1 MEMTETINYQ
11 VDGDGIATL
20 TIDLKDRPMNVI
32 TRQFLEDLAAS
43 VEKVASDPA
52 VKGAILTSGKS
63 SFMAGADLK
72 GVSELFAARD
82 AEALYKNG
90 MSFVG
95 LTRKMETCGK
105 PFAAA
110 INGTALGGGLEICL
124 ACHYRVAADVPG
136 SSLGLPEV
144 LVGLFPGGG
153 GTQRLPRLAGAREA
167 LQLMMQGTHLKPK
180 QALEKGIIHKVVPA
194 GELLAEAKR
203 WLLESPDPEQ
213 PWDKKGFKV
222 PGGAGQFDPRF
233 VETFMVGASLMQKET
248 FHNYPA
254 PQAIMSCVYEGLQV
268 PIDAGLRIEQRYF
281 TKLLLDPVARNMI
294 RTVFVNKG
302 AADKLARRPKGYDK
316 LQVKKLGVLGAGM
329 MGAGLAYVAALVGIE
344 VVLLDREL
352 SLAEKGKAH
361 SESLLANRVKK
372 GRTTQEKAAAVLSL
386 IKPTADYADLAN
398 CDLIIEAVFE
408 NREIKADVT
417 RKTEAVIPATSIYAS
432 NTSTLPITGLAD
444 ASSRPAQFIGLHF
457 FSPVDRMPLVEIIR
471 GKLTSDET
479 LAKAMDF
486 VQQIK
491 KTPIVVNDSR
501 GFYTS
506 RFCGA
511 YINEGT
517 TMLLDGV
524 TPALIENGARM
535 AGMPVG
541 PLALLDEVSI
551 DLSYHIREQTKK
563 DLGSTYKASSGDE
576 VITLFFEKLN
586 RVGKKSGRG
595 MYEYPEGGKK
605 FLWPDLTRHFPPAA
619 EQPSV
624 EEVKKRLLYA
634 QALDA
639 AQCMEQEVLT
649 DPADGDVGA
658 MLGLGFPPYTGG
670 PLSLIDTI
678 GTAKF
683 VEECDRMAAKYGPRF
698 TPPKLLRDMAAKG
711 ERFYK

>member
-1 MEMTETINYQ
+1 MNNTINWQ
-11 VDGDGIATL
+11 VDADGIATL

-32 TRQFLEDLAAS
+32 TREFLEELAAA
-43 VEKVASDPA
+43 VDRVAADPA

-72 GVSELFAARD
+72 GVAELFAARD
-82 AEALYKNG
+82 AAELFRNG
-90 MSFVG
+90 MEFAA
-95 LTRKMETCGK
+95 LTRKMETSGK

-124 ACHYRVAADVPG
+124 ACHYRVAADAPG
-136 SSLGLPEV
+136 SVLGLPEV
-144 LVGLFPGGG
+144 QVGLFPGGG
-153 GTQRLPRLAGAREA
+153 GTQRLPRLTGAREA
-167 LQLMMQGTHLKPK
+167 LQLMMQGTHLSPR
-180 QALEKGIIHKVVPA
+180 QALEKGIVHKVVAP

-203 WLLESPDPEQ
+203 WLLESPDPVQ
-213 PWDKKGFKV
+213 PWDQKGFKV
-222 PGGAGQFDPRF
+222 PGGAGQFDRRF
-233 VETFMVGASLMQKET
+233 VETFMIGAALMQKET
-248 FHNYPA
+248 LHNYPA

-294 RTVFVNKG
+294 RTLFVNKG
-302 AADKLARRPKGYDK
+302 AADKLARRPKGVEK
-316 LQVKKLGVLGAGM
+316 LQIRKLGVLGAGM
-329 MGAGLAYVAALVGIE
+329 MGAGLAHVAAMAGIE
-344 VVLLDREL
+344 VVLLDREPA
-352 SLAEKGKAH
+352 LAEKGKSH
-361 SESLLANRVKK
+361 SGGLLAKRVSQ
-372 GRTTQEKAAAVLSL
+372 GRMTQEKADAVLAR
-386 IKPTADYADLAN
+386 IHPTADYADLAA
-398 CDLIIEAVFE
+398 CELVIEAVFE

-417 RKTEAVIPATSIYAS
+417 RKAEAVLPAGAIFAS
-432 NTSTLPITGLAD
+432 NTSTLPITGLAE

-457 FSPVDRMPLVEIIR
+457 FSPVDKMPLVEIIR
-471 GKLTSDET
+471 GKQTSDET

-506 RFCGA
+506 RFCGK

-524 TPALIENGARM
+524 APALIENGARM

-563 DLGSTYKASSGDE
+563 DLGAAYQPASGDA
-576 VITLFFEKLN
+576 VITLFYETLN
-586 RVGKKSGRG
+586 RLGRKSGHG
-595 MYEYPEGGKK
+595 MYDYPEGGKK
-605 FLWPDLTRHFPPAA
+605 SLWPELTSHFPVAA
-619 EQPSV
+619 QQPPV

-639 AQCMEQEVLT
+639 AACMDEGVLT

-658 MLGLGFPPYTGG
+658 ILGLGFAPYTGG
-670 PLSLIDTI
+670 PLSMIDTI
-678 GTAKF
+678 GVAKF
-683 VEECDRMAAKYGPRF
+683 VEECDRMAEKYGPRF
-698 TPPKLLRDMAAKG
+698 TPPKLLREMAARG
-711 ERFYK
+711 ARFYPN

>member
-1 MEMTETINYQ
+1 MTETINYQ

-72 GVSELFAARD
+72 GVSELFAAHD

-105 PFAAA
+105 PFVAA

-167 LQLMMQGTHLKPK
+167 LQLMMQGTHLKPQ

-352 SLAEKGKAH
+352 SFAEKGKAF
-361 SESLLANRVKK
+361 SESLLANRIKK

-398 CDLIIEAVFE
+398 CELIIEAVFE

-417 RKTEAVIPATSIYAS
+417 RKTEAVIPATAIYAS
-432 NTSTLPITGLAD
+432 NTSTLPITGLAE

-563 DLGSTYKASSGDE
+563 DLGPAYKAASGDE
-576 VITLFFEKLN
+576 VITLFFEKLE

-605 FLWPDLTRHFPPAA
+605 FLWPDLTRHFPAAA

>member
-1 MEMTETINYQ
+1 MTETINYQ

-43 VEKVASDPA
+43 VEKVATDPA

-72 GVSELFAARD
+72 GVSELFAAHD

-105 PFAAA
+105 PFVAA

-167 LQLMMQGTHLKPK
+167 LQLMMQGTHLKPQ

-352 SLAEKGKAH
+352 SFAEKGKAY
-361 SESLLANRVKK
+361 SESLLANRIKK

-386 IKPTADYADLAN
+386 IKPTADYSDLAN

-417 RKTEAVIPATSIYAS
+417 RKTEAVIPATAIYAS
-432 NTSTLPITGLAD
+432 NTSTLPITGLAE

-563 DLGSTYKASSGDE
+563 DLGSAYKAASGDE
-576 VITLFFEKLN
+576 VITLFFEKLE

-605 FLWPDLTRHFPPAA
+605 FLWPDLTRHFPAAA
-619 EQPSV
+619 EQPPV

-639 AQCMEQEVLT
+639 AQCMEQKVLT

>member
-1 MEMTETINYQ
+1 
-11 VDGDGIATL
+11 
-20 TIDLKDRPMNVI
+20 
-32 TRQFLEDLAAS
+32 
-43 VEKVASDPA
+43 
-52 VKGAILTSGKS
+52 
-63 SFMAGADLK
+63 
-72 GVSELFAARD
+72 
-82 AEALYKNG
+82 
-90 MSFVG
+90 
-95 LTRKMETCGK
+95 
-105 PFAAA
+105 
-110 INGTALGGGLEICL
+110 
-124 ACHYRVAADVPG
+124 
-136 SSLGLPEV
+136 
-144 LVGLFPGGG
+144 
-153 GTQRLPRLAGAREA
+153 
-167 LQLMMQGTHLKPK
+167 
-180 QALEKGIIHKVVPA
+180 
-194 GELLAEAKR
+194 
-203 WLLESPDPEQ
+203 
-213 PWDKKGFKV
+213 
-222 PGGAGQFDPRF
+222 
-233 VETFMVGASLMQKET
+233 
-248 FHNYPA
+248 
-254 PQAIMSCVYEGLQV
+254 
-268 PIDAGLRIEQRYF
+268 
-281 TKLLLDPVARNMI
+281 
-294 RTVFVNKG
+294 
-302 AADKLARRPKGYDK
+302 
-316 LQVKKLGVLGAGM
+316 
-329 MGAGLAYVAALVGIE
+329 
-344 VVLLDREL
+344 
-352 SLAEKGKAH
+352 
-361 SESLLANRVKK
+361 
-372 GRTTQEKAAAVLSL
+372 
-386 IKPTADYADLAN
+386 
-398 CDLIIEAVFE
+398 
-408 NREIKADVT
+408 
-417 RKTEAVIPATSIYAS
+417 
-432 NTSTLPITGLAD
+432 
-444 ASSRPAQFIGLHF
+444 
-457 FSPVDRMPLVEIIR
+457 MPLVEIIR

-541 PLALLDEVSI
+541 PLALLEEVSI

-639 AQCMEQEVLT
+639 AQCMEQNVLT

-683 VEECDRMAAKYGPRF
+683 VEECDRMAAIYGPRF

>member
-1 MEMTETINYQ
+1 MTETINYQ

-72 GVSELFAARD
+72 GVSELFAAHD

-105 PFAAA
+105 PFVAA

-167 LQLMMQGTHLKPK
+167 LQLMMQGTHLKPQ

-352 SLAEKGKAH
+352 KFAEKGKAY
-361 SESLLANRVKK
+361 SESLLANRIKK

-417 RKTEAVIPATSIYAS
+417 RKTEAVIPATAIYAS
-432 NTSTLPITGLAD
+432 NTSTLPITGLAE

-563 DLGSTYKASSGDE
+563 DLGSAYKAASGDE
-576 VITLFFEKLN
+576 VITLFFEKLE

-605 FLWPDLTRHFPPAA
+605 FLWPDLTRHFPAAA

-711 ERFYK
+711 ESFYK

>member
-1 MEMTETINYQ
+1 MSETITYQ

-32 TRQFLEDLAAS
+32 TRQFVEDLNEA
-43 VEKVASDPA
+43 VEKVISDSA
-52 VKGAILTSGKS
+52 VKGAIITSGKT
-63 SFMAGADLK
+63 SFLAGADLK
-72 GVSELFAARD
+72 GFSELFAARN
-82 AEALYKNG
+82 AEEMFNNG
-90 MSFVG
+90 MRFNAM
-95 LTRKMETCGK
+95 TRRMETGGK
-105 PFAAA
+105 PFVAA

-124 ACHYRVAADVPG
+124 ACHYRVAADAPG
-136 SSLGLPEV
+136 SQLGLPEV

-153 GTQRLPRLAGAREA
+153 GVQRLPRLVGAREG
-167 LQLMMQGTHLKPK
+167 LQLMMQGIHLSPQ
-180 QALEKGIIHKVVPA
+180 QALEKGIVHKIAPPN
-194 GELLAEAKR
+194 ELLAEAKR
-203 WLLESPDPEQ
+203 WLMESPDPVQ

-233 VETFMVGASLMQKET
+233 VETFMVGAALMQKET

-268 PIDAGLRIEQRYF
+268 PIDAALRITQRYF
-281 TKLLLDPVARNMI
+281 VKLLLDSVARNMI

-302 AADKLARRPKGYDK
+302 AADKLSKRPKGYDK
-316 LQVKKLGVLGAGM
+316 LTVKKLAVLGAGM
-329 MGAGLAYVAALVGIE
+329 MGAGLAYVAAMAGIE

-352 SLAEKGKAH
+352 LYAEKGKAY
-361 SESLLANRVKK
+361 SEALLAKRISK
-372 GRTTQEKAAAVLSL
+372 GRTTTDKAAKILSL
-386 IKPTADYADLAN
+386 IKPTTDYSDLAG
-398 CDLIIEAVFE
+398 CDLVIEAVFE

-417 RKTEAVIPATSIYAS
+417 RKAEAVIPEKAIFAS
-432 NTSTLPITGLAD
+432 NTSTLPITGLAE
-444 ASSRPAQFIGLHF
+444 ASRSPQQFIGLHF
-457 FSPVDRMPLVEIIR
+457 FSPVDKMPLVEIIR
-471 GKLTSDET
+471 GKQTSDET
-479 LAKAMDF
+479 QARAMDF
-486 VQQIK
+486 VQQIR

-524 TPALIENGARM
+524 APALIENGARM

-563 DLGSTYKASSGDE
+563 DLGEAYKPQSGDA

-586 RVGKKSGRG
+586 RIGKKSGKG

-605 FLWPDLTRHFPPAA
+605 FLWPGLAEHFPPAP
-619 EQPSV
+619 EQPAV

-639 AQCMEQEVLT
+639 ARCLEEGVLT

-658 MLGLGFPPYTGG
+658 LLGLGFPPYTGG

-678 GTAKF
+678 GVKNF
-683 VEECDRMAAKYGPRF
+683 VAECDRMAELYGERF
-698 TPPKLLRDMAAKG
+698 RPPKLLIDMAAKG
-711 ERFYK
+711 ESFYK

>member
-1 MEMTETINYQ
+1 MSETITYQ

-32 TRQFLEDLAAS
+32 TRQFLEDLTEC
-43 VEKVASDPA
+43 VDKVVGNPA
-52 VKGAILTSGKS
+52 VKGAIITSGKA

-72 GVSELFAARD
+72 GVADLFAARD
-82 AEALYKNG
+82 AAELFANG
-90 MSFVG
+90 MKFVA
-95 LTRKMETCGK
+95 LTRKMETGGK
-105 PFAAA
+105 PFVAAMT
-110 INGTALGGGLEICL
+110 GTALGGGLEIAL
-124 ACHYRVAADVPG
+124 ACHYRVAADTPG
-136 SSLGLPEV
+136 ALIGLPEV

-153 GTQRLPRLAGAREA
+153 GTQRLPRLIGARDG
-167 LQLMMQGTHLKPK
+167 LQMMMQGTQLKPQ
-180 QALEKGIIHKVVPA
+180 QALEKGIIYKLVPA
-194 GELLAEAKR
+194 DELLAEAKR
-203 WLLESPDPEQ
+203 WLLESPDAVQ
-213 PWDKKGFKV
+213 PWDKKDFKV
-222 PGGAGQFDPRF
+222 PGGAGQFDRRW

-248 FHNYPA
+248 LHNYPA
-254 PQAIMSCVYEGLQV
+254 PQAIMSCVYEGSQV

-281 TKLLLDPVARNMI
+281 TKLLLDPVAKNMI

-302 AADKLARRPKGYDK
+302 AADKLARRPKGYDR
-316 LQVKKLGVLGAGM
+316 LQTKKLGVLGAGM
-329 MGAGLAYVAALVGIE
+329 MGAGLAYVAALAGIE

-352 SLAEKGKAH
+352 SFAEKGKAY
-361 SESLLANRVKK
+361 SENLLASRIKK
-372 GRTTQEKAAAVLSL
+372 GRTTEEKAARLLSL
-386 IKPTADYADLAN
+386 IKPTTDYADLAG
-398 CDLIIEAVFE
+398 CDLVIEAVFE

-417 RKTEAVIPATSIYAS
+417 RKAEAVIPETAIFAS
-432 NTSTLPITGLAD
+432 NTSTLPISGLAE
-444 ASSRPAQFIGLHF
+444 ASRRQPQFIGLHF
-457 FSPVDRMPLVEIIR
+457 FSPVDKMPLVEIIR
-471 GKLTSDET
+471 GKQTSDET
-479 LAKAMDF
+479 LAKAMDL

-524 TPALIENGARM
+524 APALIENGARM

-563 DLGSTYKASSGDE
+563 DLGTAYKSQSGE
-576 VITLFFEKLN
+576 AVTTLFFEKLD
-586 RVGKKSGRG
+586 RIGKKSGKG

-605 FLWPDLTRHFPPAA
+605 FLWPGLAEHFPAA
-619 EQPSV
+619 ADQPSI

-639 AQCMEQEVLT
+639 ARCMEEGVLT

-670 PLSLIDTI
+670 PLSLIDTV
-678 GTAKF
+678 GVKNF
-683 VEECDRMAAKYGPRF
+683 VAECDRMAELYGERF
-698 TPPKLLRDMAAKG
+698 TPPKLLIEMAAKS
-711 ERFYK
+711 ESFYR